1 MINRELN
8 YGRHLIGEFVND
20 ISTIASVLDLGAGYG
35 GDLQCVRKA
44 HPRASYFAVESN
56 PDKVAALRRDGIETF
71 ALDAE
76 RDVLPLGDESV
87 DLIIANQFL
96 EHVRDVYWVLHEA
109 SRVLKP
115 GGHLLVGVPNL
126 ASLHNRILLGLGRQP
141 SSMKVHSAHIRGFTR
156 RGMEKLFDACFPG
169 GYALDGFGGSNFY
182 PFPPAIARPLAA
194 VLPNLAWGIFFRF
207 RKQASYSREFLSYLE
222 REDLETPFYT
232 GVS

>member
-1 MINRELN
+1 MNNRELN
-8 YGRHLIGEFVND
+8 YGRHLIGEFVRD
-20 ISTIASVLDLGAGYG
+20 ISHVETVLDLGAGYG
-35 GDLQCVRKA
+35 GDLQCVRMA
-44 HPRASYFAVESN
+44 HPSARFFAVESS
-56 PDKVAALRRDGIETF
+56 PEKVAALMRDGIETF
-71 ALDAE
+71 SLDAE
-76 RDVLPLGDESV
+76 RDVLPLGDESI

-156 RGMEKLFDACFPG
+156 RGMQQLFDACFPE
-169 GYALDGFGGSNFY
+169 GYALDRFGGSNFY
-182 PFPPAIARPLAA
+182 PFPPPIARPLAA
-194 VLPNLAWGIFFRF
+194 ALPNLAWGIFFRF
-207 RKQASYSREFLSYLE
+207 RKQASYGREFLSYLE
-222 REDLETPFYT
+222 REQLETPFYT